1 MSASFDKNTY
11 LSLNFAASKLGMR
24 LPYYSNVRQSVTTA
38 FRKAAPLIAI
48 VALAIALRLV
58 LLAAGAFSFNSDE
71 AVLTLMARHIL
82 QGERP
87 AFFYGQTYMGS
98 LDAYLVAG
106 AFGLVG
112 ESTLVERLVQVV
124 LYAFIVPVGYGVAW
138 RITGSRRVALMTA
151 LLYAIPP
158 VLLTLYTTVSQGG
171 HVEMLLVGSLVVW
184 LGLHLESD
192 TTSAS
197 SKLMWLAWGLLVG
210 LEFWI
215 WGLGLAFTVP
225 TSLWLLWR
233 MRLRGWQGYVLAACG
248 FALGSVPWWL
258 GNWSTVNLA
267 VMELLGQRVAGTAT
281 AGNWLGNVAWR
292 IFGFVVLGLSA
303 LLGLRFP
310 WSVQGPPLWLAV
322 PSLAL
327 YLGALGFAL
336 RKRNEPAAESG
347 RWLMWGISATLFLG
361 FALTPFGG
369 DPSGRYFQPLYLPLF
384 VFTAEALEALRERVG
399 RWAWLMLAA
408 ALVFNLVGTVQAA
421 LTNPPGI
428 TTQFEAITQ
437 VDPRYDA
444 ELMDFLRANGG
455 TRGYGSYWVSYRIAF
470 LSNEEIILAARLPY
484 KTDLRYTPR
493 DDRYAPYGKLV
504 EDSGSVVYVT
514 TRHPVLDKV
523 LRERFSALGVKFR
536 EKQIGDYHVFYDL
549 SRKVTPDE
557 LDIVHN

>member
-1 MSASFDKNTY
+1 M
-11 LSLNFAASKLGMR
+11 
-24 LPYYSNVRQSVTTA
+24 TTA

-106 AFGLVG
+106 AFGLLG
-112 ESTLVERLVQVV
+112 ESIFVERLVQVI
-124 LYAFIVPVGYGVAW
+124 LYALSVLVGYGIAR
-138 RITGSRRVALMTA
+138 RINGSRRAALMMA

-184 LGLHLESD
+184 LGLYLELD
-192 TTSAS
+192 TARAL

-225 TSLWLLWR
+225 TALWLLWR
-233 MRLRGWQGYVLAACG
+233 MRLRGWRGYLLAALG
-248 FALGSVPWWL
+248 FLAGSVPWWL
-258 GNWSTVNLA
+258 GNMSAVNLA

-281 AGNWLGNVAWR
+281 AGNLLANVALR
-292 IFGFVVLGLSA
+292 IFNFIVLGLPV

-322 PSLAL
+322 PPLVL
-327 YLGALGFAL
+327 YLGTLGYAL
-336 RKRNEPAAESG
+336 RKPLGHPRGERGEPVAAAG
-347 RWLMWGISATLFLG
+347 RWLTPAEARGLMWSIGATLFIG

-369 DPSGRYFQPLYLPLF
+369 DPTGRYFQPLYLPLF
-384 VFTAEALEALRERVG
+384 VFTADALEALHRRVG
-399 RWAWLMLAA
+399 WWAWLMLVAV
-408 ALVFNLVGTVQAA
+408 LLFNLVGTVQAA

-514 TRHPVLDKV
+514 TRHPALDEL
-523 LRERFSALGVKFR
+523 LRERFSSLGVKFR

-557 LDIVHN
+557 LDIVRK

>member
-1 MSASFDKNTY
+1 M
-11 LSLNFAASKLGMR
+11 
-24 LPYYSNVRQSVTTA
+24 TTA

-106 AFGLVG
+106 AFGLLG
-112 ESTLVERLVQVV
+112 ESILVERLVQVI
-124 LYAFIVPVGYGVAW
+124 LYALGVLVGYGVAR
-138 RITGSRRVALMTA
+138 RITGSRRAALMAA

-184 LGLHLESD
+184 LGLYLESD
-192 TTSAS
+192 TARAS

-215 WGLGLAFTVP
+215 WGLGLAFTAP
-225 TSLWLLWR
+225 TALWLLWR
-233 MRLRGWQGYVLAACG
+233 MRLRGWRGYLLAALG
-248 FALGSVPWWL
+248 FLAGSVPWWL
-258 GNWSTVNLA
+258 GNISTVNLA

-281 AGNWLGNVAWR
+281 AGNLLANVALR
-292 IFGFVVLGLSA
+292 IFNFIVLGLPA

-322 PSLAL
+322 LPLML
-327 YLGALGFAL
+327 YLGTLGYAL
-336 RKRNEPAAESG
+336 RKPLGHPRGERGEPVAAAG
-347 RWLMWGISATLFLG
+347 RWLMWGIGATLFIG

-369 DPSGRYFQPLYLPLF
+369 DPTGRYFQPLYLPLF
-384 VFTAEALEALRERVG
+384 VFTADALEALHRRVG

-408 ALVFNLVGTVQAA
+408 VLLFNLVGTVQAA

-444 ELMDFLRANGG
+444 ELIDFLRAKGG
-455 TRGYGSYWVSYRIAF
+455 TRGYGSYWASYRIAF
-470 LSNEEIILAARLPY
+470 LSNEEIILVARLPY

-514 TRHPVLDKV
+514 TRHPALDEL
-523 LRERFSALGVKFR
+523 LRARFSSLEVKFR

-557 LDIVHN
+557 LDIVRE